1 MRDGVADSRD
11 GRSPARLADPERRPV
26 GAWIDQLDRDLRH
39 LAEAQHGIALP
50 VARADAALIESHPLF
65 ECPADPLHDT
75 AFELVDRA
83 VRVDDEAGVGG
94 APYAQH
100 LYRVSHFNFSD
111 YSGIGGHVLV
121 LREADATPRAGSGR
135 QTGPPAGHLRD
146 MLDDLAGARVGQ
158 D

>member
-26 GAWIDQLDRDLRH
+26 GGRIDQLDRDLRH
-39 LAEAQHGIALP
+39 LAEAQHRITLP
-50 VARADAALIESHPLF
+50 VARADAALIEPHPLF
-65 ECPADPLHDT
+65 ERPADPLHDT

-83 VRVDDEAGVGG
+83 VRVDDEAYVGG

-121 LREADATPRAGSGR
+121 LREANPASLAGSGR
-135 QTGPPAGHLRD
+135 PTRP
-146 MLDDLAGARVGQ
+146 
-158 D
+158 